1 VKPEIIL
8 GNSGSANRY
17 PNNPYPKFLQPN
29 CPLLH
34 GRPRPTRQTLR
45 LYGIW
50 LAYSCTPAH
59 GQHTTRSTAHRAHT
73 PIGRRLHQI
82 VIRQSSKFQPRG
94 RPAAINASRAPT
106 PRLHRLALAALA
118 ARARI
123 AVCSAGD
130 LAIPGRRVATTRSA
144 ATEPSRPRA
153 HAILLGC
160 SCQSAI
166 EVRVTN
172 LLIPNSLLS
181 RQQSTSV
188 TLTLIRPRRLAAGS
202 TAVEHA
208 YLIGRHDD
216 TDRGIEQRMYFL
228 ASVT

>member
-1 VKPEIIL
+1 MGYGGMAYGVWL
-8 GNSGSANRY
+8 SGWRTAARPHMAN
-17 PNNPYPKFLQPN
+17 
-29 CPLLH
+29 
-34 GRPRPTRQTLR
+34 TE
-45 LYGIW
+45 
-50 LAYSCTPAH
+50 
-59 GQHTTRSTAHRAHT
+59 HTARSPAHRAHT
-73 PIGRRLHQI
+73 PVGRRL
-82 VIRQSSKFQPRG
+82 RQSSKFQPRG
-94 RPAAINASRAPT
+94 RTRPAAIKSR
-106 PRLHRLALAALA
+106 HRLAPAAPA

-123 AVCSAGD
+123 AVRSAGD
-130 LAIPGRRVATTRSA
+130 PAIPRHRVATTRSA

-166 EVRVTN
+166 QVRVTN

-181 RQQSTSV
+181 RQQSTS
-188 TLTLIRPRRLAAGS
+188 LTLIRPRRLTAGS

-228 ASVT
+228 ASVS